1 MYLVGP
7 MAQQHLIKKSTAAI
21 IGCFFCALS
30 FSQKTLPQVEIVNSG
45 TKTSLRGLSVVTD
58 RVVWASGSNGMVGKT
73 TDGGKTWKWL
83 QVKGFEK
90 SDFRDIEAFDA
101 TTAIIMA
108 VSSPAY
114 ILKTVNGGESWK
126 VVYENKDTSMFLDAM
141 EFWNEDA
148 GIVIGDPINGKLFI
162 ARSFDGGTTWK
173 EIPDNYKPS
182 AEKGEALFAASGT
195 NIRPL
200 DRDEAVFVTGGTASK
215 MYIRDKTIKLPLLQ
229 GAETTGANSIAVIR
243 NKKKNGGNNLMVVG
257 GDFNRPALDSL
268 NCFYSTD
275 HGKTWKAPK
284 RQPHGYRSCV
294 EYLSKKQAI
303 TCGITGVDYTFDG
316 GNTWRLISKEG
327 FNSCRIAKNG
337 AAIFLAGN
345 NGKIGKIVY
354 PAKKAKKDL

>member
-1 MYLVGP
+1 MKKLIVATTFCCIISLFSA
-7 MAQQHLIKKSTAAI
+7 AQNK
-21 IGCFFCALS
+21 
-30 FSQKTLPQVEIVNSG
+30 LPQIDIVSSG
-45 TKTSLRGLSVVTD
+45 TKTSLRGLSVVND
-58 RVVWASGSNGMVGKT
+58 RVVWVSGSNGTVGKS

-101 TTAIIMA
+101 TTAVIMA

-114 ILKTVNGGESWK
+114 ILKTINGGESWK
-126 VVYENKDTSMFLDAM
+126 VVYENTDSSMFLDAM

-162 ARSFDGGTTWK
+162 ARSFDGGNSWK
-173 EIPDNYKPS
+173 EIPDNYKPT
-182 AEKGEALFAASGT
+182 AETGEALFAASGT

-200 DRDEAVFVTGGTASK
+200 DRDEAVFVTGGTISK
-215 MYIRDKTIKLPLLQ
+215 IYIRDQAMKLPLLQ
-229 GAETTGANSIAVIR
+229 GKETTGANSIAVIR
-243 NKKKNGGNNLMVVG
+243 NKKRNGGNNLMVVG
-257 GDFNRPALDSL
+257 GDFNNPTSDSL

-275 HGKTWKAPK
+275 HGKSWKAPK
-284 RQPHGYRSCV
+284 RPPHGYRSCV

-327 FNSCRIAKNG
+327 FNTCRIAKNG

-345 NGKIGKIVY
+345 NGKIAKIVY
-354 PAKKAKKDL
+354 PEKKTKTKL